1 MRSFE
6 GQWKSAMCRKIKLLT
21 ELVFGLDLPHTVR
34 VEEVVE
40 GNPGQLGTTV
50 AKVLLTAE
58 REKSEVMTAWLT
70 YTGTTLFLGLGNFV
84 SKTKGCFFIA

>member
-1 MRSFE
+1 
-6 GQWKSAMCRKIKLLT
+6 MCSKIELLT
-21 ELVFGLDLPHTVR
+21 ELVFRLDLPHTVR

-58 REKSEVMTAWLT
+58 REKHEVLAAWLK
-70 YTGTTLFLGLGNFV
+70 YTGTFLI
-84 SKTKGCFFIA
+84 S

>member
-1 MRSFE
+1 
-6 GQWKSAMCRKIKLLT
+6 MCSKIELLT
-21 ELVFGLDLPHTVR
+21 ELVFRLDLPYTVR

-58 REKSEVMTAWLT
+58 RETGEVLT
-70 YTGTTLFLGLGNFV
+70 VG
-84 SKTKGCFFIA
+84 